1 MYLNI
6 LSKEQEDLL
15 PFLKQFN
22 KKFILVGGTGIAL
35 QIGHRKS
42 IDFDLFCTKP
52 INKTAIK
59 KSIAQ
64 IEFNKQL
71 LFEDG
76 DGIHY
81 LINNV
86 KVTFFYFPFN
96 ITGSI
101 KVEDYIKIPD
111 LLTLASMKFYAMG
124 RRAKWKD
131 YVDIYFL
138 LKNNY
143 TIPLVSQKAIELFE
157 DGYSEKLFRQQLAF
171 FEDIDYSETIDW
183 ITTPVDDETIKNK
196 LINFSLQINA

>member
-6 LSKEQEDLL
+6 LSKEQEALL

-42 IDFDLFCTKP
+42 IDFDLFCSKP
-52 INKTAIK
+52 IKKAAIK
-59 KSIAQ
+59 KSVAEINY
-64 IEFNKQL
+64 NKQL
-71 LFEDG
+71 LFEDS

-81 LINNV
+81 SINGV
-86 KVTFFYFPFN
+86 KVTFFYYPFN

-101 KVEDYIKIPD
+101 KVNNYIKVPD
-111 LLTLASMKFYAMG
+111 LLTLAAMKFYAMA

-138 LKNNY
+138 LKNGF
-143 TIPLVSQKAIELFE
+143 TIPQVSERAIELFK
-157 DGYSEKLFRQQLAF
+157 DGYSEKLFRQQLVY
-171 FEDIDYSETIDW
+171 FEDIDYTESIDW
-183 ITTPVDDETIKNK
+183 ITAAVDDETIKSD
-196 LINFSLQINA
+196 LISFSIQIDS

>member
-86 KVTFFYFPFN
+86 KVTFF
-96 ITGSI
+96 I
-101 KVEDYIKIPD
+101 
-111 LLTLASMKFYAMG
+111 
-124 RRAKWKD
+124 
-131 YVDIYFL
+131 FL
-138 LKNNY
+138 L
-143 TIPLVSQKAIELFE
+143 I
-157 DGYSEKLFRQQLAF
+157 
-171 FEDIDYSETIDW
+171 
-183 ITTPVDDETIKNK
+183 
-196 LINFSLQINA
+196 